1 MMNTVKQYLRIF
13 CNYNQTD
20 WDEWLWMAE
29 FAYNSAVQAST
40 GITPFQ
46 VVYGYQP
53 FTPISL
59 ITYQEG
65 MAGQEAVNQVLIS
78 QKTILEKC
86 KAALLKIGLSGKPNL
101 KYSQQNLFEE
111 IAREN
116 MEKAQKKYSKYA
128 NKKRSEVQIKK
139 GDLVLISTKE
149 LDVASYTSRSSKT
162 LSPRYIGPYLVTKE
176 ISKTSFKV
184 RLPGHIT
191 LHPVFHASQLV
202 LYKKPVKE
210 VKAFTGYVPKLK
222 DVPLLKILDRKVQ
235 AGSTYYLAKWVND
248 EEHWVPARNLENA
261 HHLII
266 QWEDSI

>member
-1 MMNTVKQYLRIF
+1 
-13 CNYNQTD
+13 
-20 WDEWLWMAE
+20 MAE
-29 FAYNSAVQAST
+29 FAYNSTLQAST

-59 ITYQEG
+59 IKYQEG
-65 MAGQEAVNQVLIS
+65 MAGQEAVNQVLIN
-78 QKTILEKC
+78 QKTILDQC
-86 KAALLKIGLSGKPNL
+86 KTALQKIGLKGEPNL
-101 KYSQQNLFEE
+101 KYAQQNPFEE
-111 IAREN
+111 IAKEN
-116 MEKAQKKYSKYA
+116 MQIAQKKYSKYA
-128 NKKRSEVQIKK
+128 NKKRLKVQIKK

-202 LYKKPVKE
+202 LYQKPVKE
-210 VKAFTGYVPKLK
+210 VQAFTGYLPKLK
-222 DVPLLKILDRKVQ
+222 DVPLIKILDRKVQ
-235 AGSTYYLAKWVND
+235 AGSTYYLARWLNN

-261 HHLII
+261 HQLII